1 MKDLSVWICSQFQQL
16 LYEELWLHEKDVNFE
31 KSINSNRN
39 LELLLE
45 RYIWVFS
52 SVQIFKPTML

>member
-16 LYEELWLHEKDVNFE
+16 LYEELWLREKDVNFE
-31 KSINSNRN
+31 KTINSNRN